1 MITKGF
7 EIAMSF
13 LRAKR
18 CILPY
23 TALDMVCKSGYL
35 PGRLS
40 NSLIYHPLLPCSTPL
55 LSTLRMITSS
65 SMSRNDSR
73 RVNSPVSHSAT
84 SPEAIK
90 GFLQVIPKLMRE
102 YR

>member
-18 CILPY
+18 CILPW
-23 TALDMVCKSGYL
+23 TCLQVRISTGAVIQLSDLPPVAALQY
-35 PGRLS
+35 PALS
-40 NSLIYHPLLPCSTPL
+40 STDDHEL
-55 LSTLRMITSS
+55 EYEQ
-65 SMSRNDSR
+65 NDSR